1 MKLRCTISES
11 ANKNSLTN
19 YDRRH
24 HPLSWMVFRIKHNIY
39 RHHTGSCMCYRE
51 WMATPAGAC
60 VIICKVE
67 AGTTS
72 MILHGTIL
80 QGGRKVFLIYRRNC
94 HGQSWKKTVGAD
106 VKGCFP
112 KSVPSMWRKHPAARV
127 KDCYLY
133 YALLDAVKEIL
144 NIKENS
150 NDERWVVQTTV
161 WKTW

>member
-1 MKLRCTISES
+1 MLIMY
-11 ANKNSLTN
+11 SLFFFEGGLA
-19 YDRRH
+19 
-24 HPLSWMVFRIKHNIY
+24 LSDEKMTAPV
-39 RHHTGSCMCYRE
+39 E
-51 WMATPAGAC
+51 AC

-112 KSVPSMWRKHPAARV
+112 KYVPSM
-127 KDCYLY
+127 
-133 YALLDAVKEIL
+133 
-144 NIKENS
+144 
-150 NDERWVVQTTV
+150 
-161 WKTW
+161 